1 MRTIALRRGLAA
13 LLVAALSYGVQAD
26 EKSANTLRI
35 GYQKYGTLVL
45 LKARGTLEKRLAEDG
60 VKVQWT
66 EFPGGPQLLE
76 GLNVGSIDFGV
87 TGETPPV
94 FAQAAGADLL
104 YVAYEPPAP
113 TSEAILLP
121 KDSPIRSVAEL
132 KGRKVALNKG
142 SNVHYL
148 LVRALEQAGL
158 KYSDIQPV
166 YLPPADA
173 RAAFERHSVDAWVIW
188 DPYQAAAEKQLS
200 ARVLVDGRELVDNHQ
215 FYLATRTYAQRH
227 PQVLDKLV
235 DEIRQVGDWSRAN
248 PQQVTEQVAPL
259 LGLPAD
265 ITLTAVKR
273 QGYGAQLINRQ
284 GRQLTLESIAMSLEI
299 FWFLPTHGDGHYL
312 GTTQGA
318 RAVDHGYL
326 QQIAQAA
333 DRLGFGGVLIPTG
346 RSCEDS
352 WLVAASL
359 IPVTQRLKFL
369 VALRPGI
376 ISPTVA
382 ARQAAT
388 LDRLSNGRA
397 LFNLVTG
404 GDPDELAGDGLH
416 LSHAERYEASVEF
429 TRIWRRVLEG
439 ETVDYAG
446 KHIQVKGAKLLYP
459 PLQQPRPPL
468 YFGGSS
474 EAAQDLA
481 AEQVE
486 LYLTWGEP
494 PAAVAEKIAQVRE
507 KAARQGRQV
516 RFGIRLH
523 VIVRETSEE
532 AWQAADRLIAHL
544 DDDTIA
550 RAQASLARFDSVGQ
564 QRMAALHGGSRDN
577 LEVSPNLWAGVGLVR
592 GGAGTALVGDGPTV
606 AARVREY
613 AELGI
618 DTFIFSGYPHLEE
631 SYRVAE
637 LLFPHLDVQRP
648 AQPEGRGYV
657 SPFGEMVANDILPRQ
672 AAQS

>member
-1 MRTIALRRGLAA
+1 M
-13 LLVAALSYGVQAD
+13 VAA
-26 EKSANTLRI
+26 
-35 GYQKYGTLVL
+35 
-45 LKARGTLEKRLAEDG
+45 
-60 VKVQWT
+60 
-66 EFPGGPQLLE
+66 
-76 GLNVGSIDFGV
+76 
-87 TGETPPV
+87 
-94 FAQAAGADLL
+94 
-104 YVAYEPPAP
+104 
-113 TSEAILLP
+113 
-121 KDSPIRSVAEL
+121 
-132 KGRKVALNKG
+132 
-142 SNVHYL
+142 
-148 LVRALEQAGL
+148 
-158 KYSDIQPV
+158 
-166 YLPPADA
+166 
-173 RAAFERHSVDAWVIW
+173 
-188 DPYQAAAEKQLS
+188 
-200 ARVLVDGRELVDNHQ
+200 VDNHQ

-273 QGYGAQLINRQ
+273 QGYGAQLITPAVVEAQ
-284 GRQLTLESIAMSLEI
+284 QKIADTFTQLKLIPKPLSIKDVIWTPPAGRSPAPLSPYRPHTDTIIARLRHAGALTLESIAMSLEI
-299 FWFLPTHGDGHYL
+299 FWFLPTHGDGQYL

-494 PAAVAEKIAQVRE
+494 PAVAEKIAQVRE
-507 KAARQGRQV
+507 KAARQ
-516 RFGIRLH
+516 
-523 VIVRETSEE
+523 
-532 AWQAADRLIAHL
+532 
-544 DDDTIA
+544 
-550 RAQASLARFDSVGQ
+550 
-564 QRMAALHGGSRDN
+564 
-577 LEVSPNLWAGVGLVR
+577 
-592 GGAGTALVGDGPTV
+592 
-606 AARVREY
+606 AARC
-613 AELGI
+613 A
-618 DTFIFSGYPHLEE
+618 SG
-631 SYRVAE
+631 SACT
-637 LLFPHLDVQRP
+637 
-648 AQPEGRGYV
+648 
-657 SPFGEMVANDILPRQ
+657 
-672 AAQS
+672 